1 LFAMSLFPNLI
12 LQWNQPFDIETEK
25 ALWEQ
30 IKPILY
36 STDPTT
42 HSDFMFGSKE
52 KGLPWCLG
60 YSFGRMIVEDFLKK
74 RPMSFSELLNIP
86 AKQIFEM
93 SRFAV

>member
-1 LFAMSLFPNLI
+1 MFAMSLFSDLTP
-12 LQWNQPFDIETEK
+12 QWNQPFDAEKEK

-36 STDPTT
+36 STDPTA
-42 HSDFMFGSKE
+42 HSDFMFGNKE
-52 KGLPWCLG
+52 KDLPWCLG
-60 YSFGRMIVEDFLKK
+60 YSFGRMVVEDFLKK
-74 RPMSFSELLNIP
+74 QPMSFSELLNIP